1 MILTQIYNIMKN
13 NILGAMVIFFAV
25 VACLLIIDDLSYSKE
40 PVETDYSVEEVFEKS
55 SERGDLATT
64 DLEIED

>member
-1 MILTQIYNIMKN
+1 MKN

-40 PVETDYSVEEVFEKS
+40 SKMEYNAEKSIIKS
-55 SERGDLATT
+55 SEQGDLATT

>member
-1 MILTQIYNIMKN
+1 
-13 NILGAMVIFFAV
+13 MVIFFAV

-40 PVETDYSVEEVFEKS
+40 TQTDFSAEKNIAKS
-55 SERGDLATT
+55 SEEATLATT

>member
-1 MILTQIYNIMKN
+1 MILTPNLNIMKN

-25 VACLLIIDDLSYSKE
+25 VACLLIIDDLSYNEEAKM
-40 PVETDYSVEEVFEKS
+40 DYTLEKSIVKS
-55 SERGDLATT
+55 SEKGNLATT

>member
-1 MILTQIYNIMKN
+1 MKN

-25 VACLLIIDDLSYSKE
+25 VACLLIIDDLFYSKE
-40 PVETDYSVEEVFEKS
+40 TQTDFSAEKNIAKS
-55 SERGDLATT
+55 SEEVTLATT